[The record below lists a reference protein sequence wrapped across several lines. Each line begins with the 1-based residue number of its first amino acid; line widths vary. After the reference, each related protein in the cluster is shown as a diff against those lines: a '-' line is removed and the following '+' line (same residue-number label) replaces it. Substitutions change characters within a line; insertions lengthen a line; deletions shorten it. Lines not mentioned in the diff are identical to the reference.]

1 MWVLKQ
7 PLSKCH
13 YLLPFSEVPLDSYI
27 VLSSMV
33 STCGSNDN
41 DDNNDDD
48 DGDDNKGG
56 DVQEKETAVIV
67 QPPKKKKNLLQ
78 QAMIPVSLM
87 EGTSVVY
94 EHHVFISHSEG
105 CLGA

>member
-48 DGDDNKGG
+48 D
-56 DVQEKETAVIV
+56 VILT
-67 QPPKKKKNLLQ
+67 LLV
-78 QAMIPVSLM
+78 IFYV
-87 EGTSVVY
+87 
-94 EHHVFISHSEG
+94 HHVVKTQG
-105 CLGA
+105 CCCCSDFYFLVSSSYSLQRVRLVLLVLFL